1 MKYKYN
7 IKNLDCANCA
17 KKIEEKLNKDKNI
30 KNTIVNFSTST
41 VSVETDLEKPFEY
54 VKQIVSEVEPDAILS
69 EEKVKEDMKKEAETR
84 VKYRYL
90 LEAIVKAEKIEIS
103 EKDAKA
109 ELKKMA
115 ENYKMT
121 EEDLLKESIKT
132 KSFFFPYFCHPL
144 DCCLITILSKS
155 FLNIYS
161 IFCRCIRQ

>member
-1 MKYKYN
+1 M
-7 IKNLDCANCA
+7 
-17 KKIEEKLNKDKNI
+17 
-30 KNTIVNFSTST
+30 
-41 VSVETDLEKPFEY
+41 ETDLEKPFEY

-115 ENYKMT
+115 EDYKMA
-121 EEDLLKESIKT
+121 EEDLLKEFNNSLEVLKE
-132 KSFFFPYFCHPL
+132 
-144 DCCLITILSKS
+144 
-155 FLNIYS
+155 NN
-161 IFCRCIRQ
+161 

>member
-17 KKIEEKLNKDKNI
+17 KKIEEKLNKDKNN
-30 KNTIVNFSTST
+30 KNTIVNFSAST

-115 ENYKMT
+115 EDYKMT
-121 EEDLLKESIKT
+121 EEDLLKEFNNSLEVLKYDLAMRKAIEVLKE
-132 KSFFFPYFCHPL
+132 
-144 DCCLITILSKS
+144 
-155 FLNIYS
+155 NN
-161 IFCRCIRQ
+161 

>member
-41 VSVETDLEKPFEY
+41 VSVETDLEKPFQY

-115 ENYKMT
+115 EDYKMT
-121 EEDLLKESIKT
+121 EEDLLKEFNNSLEVLKYDLAMRKAIEVLKE
-132 KSFFFPYFCHPL
+132 
-144 DCCLITILSKS
+144 
-155 FLNIYS
+155 NN
-161 IFCRCIRQ
+161 

>member
-30 KNTIVNFSTST
+30 KNTIVNFSAST

-54 VKQIVSEVEPDAILS
+54 IKQIVSEVEPDAILS

-115 ENYKMT
+115 EDYKMT
-121 EEDLLKESIKT
+121 EEDLLKEFNNSLEVLKYDLAMRKAIEVLKE
-132 KSFFFPYFCHPL
+132 
-144 DCCLITILSKS
+144 
-155 FLNIYS
+155 NN
-161 IFCRCIRQ
+161 